1 MMKKYL
7 ITNFKKINFKKK
19 SNIIFENEYLKN
31 LYNDDQLSNYKCLS
45 IENLNE
51 DYKKK
56 SNYIFCR
63 KKVQRY
69 LKDLVPIL
77 NELNN
82 SKFEKFQ
89 WEILIEYFL
98 IISIMNIKT
107 RLDTLKKIKDKKN
120 TYVHVNDYN
129 LFFENTSVFKIY
141 QFENENFNSYLN
153 FLIAKKL
160 KFKILKSKKKKAIFI
175 FERLKKKPLLKKCIY
190 FLYDKFLS
198 FLKPIMIF
206 DGYFG
211 KKFS

>member
-51 DYKKK
+51 VYKKK
-56 SNYIFCR
+56 AIIFFCR

-141 QFENENFNSYLN
+141 QFENENF
-153 FLIAKKL
+153 
-160 KFKILKSKKKKAIFI
+160 
-175 FERLKKKPLLKKCIY
+175 
-190 FLYDKFLS
+190 
-198 FLKPIMIF
+198 
-206 DGYFG
+206 
-211 KKFS
+211 

>member
-1 MMKKYL
+1 M
-7 ITNFKKINFKKK
+7 
-19 SNIIFENEYLKN
+19 
-31 LYNDDQLSNYKCLS
+31 YNDDQLSNYKCLS

-51 DYKKK
+51 VYKKK

-107 RLDTLKKIKDKKN
+107 RLDTLKKIKDKK
-120 TYVHVNDYN
+120 
-129 LFFENTSVFKIY
+129 
-141 QFENENFNSYLN
+141 YLCSC
-153 FLIAKKL
+153 K
-160 KFKILKSKKKKAIFI
+160 
-175 FERLKKKPLLKKCIY
+175 
-190 FLYDKFLS
+190 
-198 FLKPIMIF
+198 
-206 DGYFG
+206 
-211 KKFS
+211 